1 MMSFSHLANL
11 RIGTKIYAVVGLLSV
26 VSIAIA
32 VVALLALT
40 NYNSRVAEMQNA
52 SQRSF
57 IGEQINS
64 LIYAVVMD
72 SRGVYMARDGAEAD
86 KFGKPL
92 LKNLQEMKKLIT
104 AWRELLPQ
112 QRKNETDPAAT
123 NVDKFIQFRTEMVRR
138 GIAEGGPAAR
148 ELGDNDANR
157 TNRQSLNQE
166 VEVLA
171 RSTNAEITSL
181 KNELDEF
188 YRSKIIQLIALT
200 VLGVAASVSL
210 SMLTVVRFIA
220 RPIAALTRVMGQLA
234 NGASDVVVPGTEGGD
249 ELGEMSR
256 AVLVFQKSMERE
268 QEFQQ
273 TRRSEE
279 QEKDRRRASLE
290 ALIRNFGDEIEK
302 VVRGLGGSANDVKGT
317 AERLSVTVEETAAQ
331 TSRVANA
338 ANEASG
344 NVQTVAAAAEELHA
358 SIDELC
364 RQVTRSAEIAKK
376 AVDETA
382 ATDTSVSALSN
393 AGLKI
398 GEVVQL
404 IQNIASQTNL
414 LALNATIEAAR
425 AGEAGRGFAVVAS
438 EVKSLATQTA
448 KATEEIA
455 EQVSTIQNATEA
467 VVGAFRNTGT
477 TITEMNEIATAISSA
492 IVEQGAATR
501 EIAGNIN
508 QAAAGTDEVSNNIAA
523 VREATNGNG
532 ESATRML
539 ATAVT
544 LSSQAETLRS
554 RVDEFV
560 VAVRAA

>member
-1 MMSFSHLANL
+1 MSFSQLAKL

-26 VSIAIA
+26 VSVVIAIL
-32 VVALLALT
+32 ALLALT
-40 NYNSRVAEMQNA
+40 NYNSRVADMQNA

-57 IGEQINS
+57 IGEQINA

-72 SRGVYMARDGAEAD
+72 SRGVYMARDAAEAE
-86 KFGKPL
+86 KFGKPM
-92 LKNLQEMKKLIT
+92 LKNLHEIKTLIT

-112 QRKNETDPAAT
+112 QRKNETDRAAANT
-123 NVDKFIQFRTEMVRR
+123 DKFIQFRTEMVRR
-138 GIAEGGPAAR
+138 GIAEGAAAAR
-148 ELGDNDANR
+148 ELGDNDENR
-157 TNRQSLNQE
+157 ANRQSLNKE

-171 RSTNAEITSL
+171 RSTSAEITNL
-181 KNELDEF
+181 KNELDSF
-188 YRSKIIQLIALT
+188 YQSKMIQLIALT
-200 VLGVAASVSL
+200 VLGVAVSVSL

-220 RPIAALTRVMGQLA
+220 RPIAALTRVMRQLA
-234 NGASDVVVPGTEGGD
+234 DGASDVIIPGTKGAD
-249 ELGEMSR
+249 EIGEMSR

-268 QEFQQ
+268 QGFQES
-273 TRRSEE
+273 RRAEE

-290 ALIRNFGDEIEK
+290 ALIRRFGDEIEK
-302 VVRGLGGSANDVKGT
+302 VVRAVGGSAKEVKAT
-317 AERLSVTVEETAAQ
+317 AERLSITVEETAAQ
-331 TSRVANA
+331 TTNVANA
-338 ANEASG
+338 ADEASG

-358 SIDELC
+358 SIDEIS

-393 AGLKI
+393 AGQKI

-477 TITEMNEIATAISSA
+477 TITEMNEIAAAISSA

-508 QAAAGTDEVSNNIAA
+508 QAAAGTDQVSNNIAS

-532 ESATRML
+532 ESATQML

-554 RVDEFV
+554 HVDEFV
-560 VAVRAA
+560 TAVRAA

>member
-1 MMSFSHLANL
+1 MSFSHLAKL

-26 VSIAIA
+26 VSIVIA
-32 VVALLALT
+32 VLALLALT

-72 SRGVYMARDGAEAD
+72 SRGVYMARDGAEAE
-86 KFGKPL
+86 KFGKPM
-92 LKNLQEMKKLIT
+92 LKNLQEIKNLIT
-104 AWRELLPQ
+104 RWRELLPQ
-112 QRKNETDPAAT
+112 QRKGETDRASANT
-123 NVDKFIQFRTEMVRR
+123 DKFIEFRAEMVRR

-157 TNRQSLNQE
+157 ANRQSLNKE
-166 VEVLA
+166 VEALA
-171 RSTNAEITSL
+171 RSTNAEITAL
-181 KNELDEF
+181 KNELDDF
-188 YRSKIIQLIALT
+188 YHSKIIQLVALT
-200 VLGVAASVSL
+200 VLGVAVSVSL

-220 RPIAALTRVMGQLA
+220 RPIAALTRVMRQLA
-234 NGASDVVVPGTEGGD
+234 NGACDVVVPGTEGGD
-249 ELGEMSR
+249 EVGEMSR

-273 TRRSEE
+273 TRRSED

-290 ALIRNFGDEIEK
+290 TLIRNFGDEIEK
-302 VVRGLGGSANDVKGT
+302 VVSALGGSAKEVKGT

-331 TSRVANA
+331 TTRVANA
-338 ANEASG
+338 ADEASG

-358 SIDELC
+358 SIDEIS

-393 AGLKI
+393 AGQKI

-508 QAAAGTDEVSNNIAA
+508 QAATGTDEVSNNIAA

>member
-1 MMSFSHLANL
+1 MSFSQLAKL

-26 VSIAIA
+26 VSVVIAIL
-32 VVALLALT
+32 ALLALT

-57 IGEQINS
+57 IGEQINA

-72 SRGVYMARDGAEAD
+72 SRGVYMARDAAEAE
-86 KFGKPL
+86 KFGKPM
-92 LKNLQEMKKLIT
+92 LKNLHEIKTLIT

-112 QRKNETDPAAT
+112 QRKNETDRAAANT
-123 NVDKFIQFRTEMVRR
+123 DKFIQFRTEMVRR
-138 GIAEGGPAAR
+138 GIAEGAAAAR
-148 ELGDNDANR
+148 ELGDNDENR
-157 TNRQSLNQE
+157 ANRQSLNKE

-171 RSTNAEITSL
+171 RSTSAEITTL

-188 YRSKIIQLIALT
+188 YRGKMLQLIALT
-200 VLGVAASVSL
+200 VLGVAVSVSL

-220 RPIAALTRVMGQLA
+220 RPIAALTRVMRQLA
-234 NGASDVVVPGTEGGD
+234 DGASDVIIPGTKGAD
-249 ELGEMSR
+249 EIGEMSR

-268 QEFQQ
+268 QGFQE
-273 TRRSEE
+273 TRRAEE

-290 ALIRNFGDEIEK
+290 ALIRRFGDEIEK
-302 VVRGLGGSANDVKGT
+302 VARAVGGSAKEVKAT
-317 AERLSVTVEETAAQ
+317 AERLSITVEETAAQ
-331 TSRVANA
+331 TTNVANA
-338 ANEASG
+338 ADEASG

-358 SIDELC
+358 SIDEIS

-393 AGLKI
+393 AGQKI

-477 TITEMNEIATAISSA
+477 TITEMNEIAAAISSA

-508 QAAAGTDEVSNNIAA
+508 QAAAGTDQVSNNIAS

-532 ESATRML
+532 ESATKML

-554 RVDEFV
+554 HVDEFV
-560 VAVRAA
+560 TAVRAA

>member
-1 MMSFSHLANL
+1 MNFSKLAEL
-11 RIGTKIYAVVGLLSV
+11 RIGTKIYAIVGLLSV
-26 VSIAIA
+26 VSIVIA
-32 VVALLALT
+32 VLALLALT
-40 NYNSRVAEMQNA
+40 NYNSRAADMQNA

-57 IGEQINS
+57 ISEQINS

-72 SRGVYMARDGAEAD
+72 SRGVYMARDAAESE

-92 LKNLQEMKKLIT
+92 LKNLQEIKNLIT
-104 AWRELLPQ
+104 AWRELLPA
-112 QRKNETDPAAT
+112 QRKNETDRAAA
-123 NVDKFIQFRTEMVRR
+123 NIDKFVQFRTETVRR
-138 GIAEGGPAAR
+138 GIAEGAPSAR
-148 ELGDNDANR
+148 EFGDNDENR
-157 TNRQSLNQE
+157 ANRQSLNKE

-171 RSTNAEITSL
+171 KSTSAEITNL
-181 KNELDEF
+181 KNELDGF
-188 YRSKIIQLIALT
+188 YRSKMIQLIALT
-200 VLGVAASVSL
+200 VLGVAVSVSL

-220 RPIAALTRVMGQLA
+220 RPIAALTRVMRQLA
-234 NGASDVVVPGTEGGD
+234 DGASDIIVPGTKGSD

-268 QEFQQ
+268 QELQEA
-273 TRRSEE
+273 RRAEE
-279 QEKDRRRASLE
+279 QGKDSRRASLE
-290 ALIRNFGDEIEK
+290 ALIRNFGDEIAK
-302 VVRGLGGSANDVKGT
+302 VVRAVGGSAQQVKAT
-317 AERLSVTVEETAAQ
+317 AERLSVNVEETAAQ
-331 TSRVANA
+331 TTKVANA
-338 ANEASG
+338 ADEASG

-358 SIDELC
+358 SIDEIS

-393 AGLKI
+393 AGQKI

-477 TITEMNEIATAISSA
+477 TITEMNEIAAAISSA

-508 QAAAGTDEVSNNIAA
+508 QAAAGTDQVSNNIAS

-532 ESATRML
+532 ESATQML
-539 ATAVT
+539 TTAVA
-544 LSSQAETLRS
+544 LSSQAETLRD

-560 VAVRAA
+560 TAVRAA

>member
-1 MMSFSHLANL
+1 MNFSKLAEL

-26 VSIAIA
+26 VSIVIA
-32 VVALLALT
+32 VLALLALT
-40 NYNSRVAEMQNA
+40 NYNSRVGDMQNA

-72 SRGVYMARDGAEAD
+72 SRGVYMARDAAESE

-92 LKNLQEMKKLIT
+92 LKNLHEIKNLIT
-104 AWRELLPQ
+104 AWHELLPA
-112 QRKNETDPAAT
+112 QRKHETDLAAANT
-123 NVDKFIQFRTEMVRR
+123 DKFIQFRTETVRR
-138 GIAEGGPAAR
+138 GIENGAAAAR
-148 ELGDNDANR
+148 EFGDNDENR
-157 TNRQSLNQE
+157 ANRQSLNKE

-171 RSTNAEITSL
+171 RSTNAEITNL
-181 KNELDEF
+181 KNELDGF
-188 YRSKIIQLIALT
+188 YRSKMIQLIALT
-200 VLGVAASVSL
+200 VLGVTVSVSL

-220 RPIAALTRVMGQLA
+220 RPIAALTRVMRQLA
-234 NGASDVVVPGTEGGD
+234 DGASNIIVPGTKGAD

-268 QEFQQ
+268 QELQEA
-273 TRRSEE
+273 RRAEE
-279 QEKDRRRASLE
+279 QGKDSRRASLE
-290 ALIRNFGDEIEK
+290 ALIRNFGDEIAK
-302 VVRGLGGSANDVKGT
+302 VVRAVGGSAQEVKAT
-317 AERLSVTVEETAAQ
+317 AERLSVNVEETAAQ
-331 TSRVANA
+331 TTKVANA
-338 ANEASG
+338 ADEASG

-358 SIDELC
+358 SIDEIG

-393 AGLKI
+393 AGQKI

-455 EQVSTIQNATEA
+455 EQVSTIQSATEA
-467 VVGAFRNTGT
+467 VVSAFRNTGT
-477 TITEMNEIATAISSA
+477 TITEMNEIAAAISSA

-508 QAAAGTDEVSNNIAA
+508 QAAAGTDQVSNNIAS

-532 ESATRML
+532 ESATQML
-539 ATAVT
+539 TTAVA
-544 LSSQAETLRS
+544 LSSQAETLRD

-560 VAVRAA
+560 TAVRAA

>member
-1 MMSFSHLANL
+1 
-11 RIGTKIYAVVGLLSV
+11 
-26 VSIAIA
+26 
-32 VVALLALT
+32 
-40 NYNSRVAEMQNA
+40 
-52 SQRSF
+52 
-57 IGEQINS
+57 
-64 LIYAVVMD
+64 
-72 SRGVYMARDGAEAD
+72 
-86 KFGKPL
+86 
-92 LKNLQEMKKLIT
+92 
-104 AWRELLPQ
+104 
-112 QRKNETDPAAT
+112 
-123 NVDKFIQFRTEMVRR
+123 
-138 GIAEGGPAAR
+138 
-148 ELGDNDANR
+148 
-157 TNRQSLNQE
+157 
-166 VEVLA
+166 
-171 RSTNAEITSL
+171 
-181 KNELDEF
+181 
-188 YRSKIIQLIALT
+188 
-200 VLGVAASVSL
+200 VLGVAVSVSL

-220 RPIAALTRVMGQLA
+220 RPIAALTRVMRQLA
-234 NGASDVVVPGTEGGD
+234 DGASDVIIPGTKGAD
-249 ELGEMSR
+249 EIGEMSR

-268 QEFQQ
+268 QGFQES
-273 TRRSEE
+273 RRAEE

-290 ALIRNFGDEIEK
+290 ALIRRFGDEIEK
-302 VVRGLGGSANDVKGT
+302 VVRAVGGSAKEVKAT
-317 AERLSVTVEETAAQ
+317 AERLSITVEETAAQ
-331 TSRVANA
+331 TTNVANA
-338 ANEASG
+338 ADEASG

-358 SIDELC
+358 SIDEIS

-393 AGLKI
+393 AGQKI

-477 TITEMNEIATAISSA
+477 TITEMNEIAAAISSA

-508 QAAAGTDEVSNNIAA
+508 QAAAGTDQVSNNIAS

-532 ESATRML
+532 ESATQML

-544 LSSQAETLRS
+544 LSSQAETLLS
-554 RVDEFV
+554 HVDEFV
-560 VAVRAA
+560 TAVRAA

>member
-1 MMSFSHLANL
+1 M
-11 RIGTKIYAVVGLLSV
+11 V
-26 VSIAIA
+26 IA
-32 VVALLALT
+32 VLALLALT

-52 SQRSF
+52 SQRAF

-86 KFGKPL
+86 KFGKPM
-92 LKNLQEMKKLIT
+92 LKNLQEIKNLVT

-112 QRKNETDPAAT
+112 QRKTETDRASANT
-123 NVDKFIQFRTEMVRR
+123 DKFIEFRTEMVRR
-138 GIAEGGPAAR
+138 GITEGGAAAR

-157 TNRQSLNQE
+157 TNRQSLNKE

-181 KNELDEF
+181 KNELDDF
-188 YRSKIIQLIALT
+188 YHSKIIQLIALT
-200 VLGVAASVSL
+200 VLGVAVSVSL

-220 RPIAALTRVMGQLA
+220 RPIAALTRVMRQLA
-234 NGASDVVVPGTEGGD
+234 NGACDVVVPGTEGGD

-273 TRRSEE
+273 TRHRED

-302 VVRGLGGSANDVKGT
+302 VVRALGGSANEVKGT

-331 TSRVANA
+331 TTRVANA
-338 ANEASG
+338 ADEASG

-358 SIDELC
+358 SIDEIS

-376 AVDETA
+376 AVDEAT

-508 QAAAGTDEVSNNIAA
+508 QAATGTDEVSNNIAA

>member
-1 MMSFSHLANL
+1 MSFSHLAKL

-26 VSIAIA
+26 VSIVIA
-32 VVALLALT
+32 VLALLALT

-64 LIYAVVMD
+64 LVYAVVMD
-72 SRGVYMARDGAEAD
+72 SRGVYMARDAAEAE
-86 KFGKPL
+86 KFGKPMQ
-92 LKNLQEMKKLIT
+92 KNLQEIKNLIT
-104 AWRELLPQ
+104 AWRELLPA
-112 QRKNETDPAAT
+112 QRKLETDRASA
-123 NVDKFIQFRTEMVRR
+123 NIDKFIQFRTEMVRR
-138 GIAEGGPAAR
+138 GIADGAAAAR
-148 ELGDNDANR
+148 ELGDNDENRANR
-157 TNRQSLNQE
+157 QNLNKE

-171 RSTNAEITSL
+171 RSTSAEITNL
-181 KNELDEF
+181 KNELDGF
-188 YRSKIIQLIALT
+188 YHSKMIQLIALT
-200 VLGVAASVSL
+200 VIGIAVSVSL

-234 NGASDVVVPGTEGGD
+234 SGASNILVPGTEGDD
-249 ELGEMSR
+249 EVGEMSR

-268 QEFQQ
+268 QGFQE
-273 TRRSEE
+273 TRRAEE

-290 ALIRNFGDEIEK
+290 ALIRSFGDEIEK
-302 VVRGLGGSANDVKGT
+302 VVRAVGGSAKEVKAT
-317 AERLSVTVEETAAQ
+317 AERLSTTVEETAAQ
-331 TSRVANA
+331 TTKVANA
-338 ANEASG
+338 ADEASG

-358 SIDELC
+358 SIDEIS

-393 AGLKI
+393 AGQKI

-448 KATEEIA
+448 RATEEIA

-477 TITEMNEIATAISSA
+477 TITEMNEIAAAISSA

-508 QAAAGTDEVSNNIAA
+508 QAAAGTDEVSNNIAS

-532 ESATRML
+532 ESATQML

>member
-1 MMSFSHLANL
+1 MISSGLAKL

-26 VSIAIA
+26 VSIVIA
-32 VVALLALT
+32 VLALLALT
-40 NYNSRVAEMQNA
+40 NYNSRFAEMQNA

-72 SRGVYMARDGAEAD
+72 SRGVYMSRDTAEAE

-92 LKNLQEMKKLIT
+92 LKNLQEIKNLIT
-104 AWRELLPQ
+104 TWRELLPA
-112 QRKNETDPAAT
+112 QRKNETDRAAANT
-123 NVDKFIQFRTEMVRR
+123 DKFIQFRTETVRR
-138 GIAEGGPAAR
+138 GIENGAAAAR
-148 ELGDNDANR
+148 EFGDNDDNR
-157 TNRQSLNQE
+157 ANRQSLNKE

-181 KNELDEF
+181 KNELDQF
-188 YRSKIIQLIALT
+188 YRSKFFRLVALA
-200 VLGVAASVSL
+200 LFGVAWSVSL

-220 RPIAALTRVMGQLA
+220 RPIAALTRVMRQLA
-234 NGASDVVVPGTEGGD
+234 GGASNVIVPGTEGAD

-268 QEFQQ
+268 QEFQEA
-273 TRRSEE
+273 RRAEE
-279 QEKDRRRASLE
+279 QGKDSRRASLE

-302 VVRGLGGSANDVKGT
+302 VVRAVGGSAQEVKAT

-331 TSRVANA
+331 TTKVANA
-338 ANEASG
+338 ADEASG

-358 SIDELC
+358 SIDEIG

-393 AGLKI
+393 AGQKI

-477 TITEMNEIATAISSA
+477 TITEMNEIAAAISSA

-508 QAAAGTDEVSNNIAA
+508 QAAAGTDQVSNNIAS

-532 ESATRML
+532 ESATQML
-539 ATAVT
+539 TTAVA
-544 LSSQAETLRS
+544 LSSQAETLRN
-554 RVDEFV
+554 RVHEFV
-560 VAVRAA
+560 TAVRVA

>member
-1 MMSFSHLANL
+1 MFFSRLANL

-26 VSIAIA
+26 VSIVIA
-32 VVALLALT
+32 VLALMALT
-40 NYNSRVAEMQNA
+40 NYNSRVADMQNA

-64 LIYAVVMD
+64 LVYAVVMD
-72 SRGVYMARDGAEAD
+72 SRGVYMARDGAEAE

-92 LKNLQEMKKLIT
+92 LKNLQEIKTLIG

-112 QRKNETDPAAT
+112 PRKNETDRAAD
-123 NVDKFIQFRTEMVRR
+123 NIDKFIQFRTETVRR
-138 GIAEGGPAAR
+138 GVANGGPAAR
-148 ELGDNDANR
+148 EFGDNDDNR
-157 TNRQSLNQE
+157 ANRQSLNKE
-166 VEVLA
+166 IEVLA

-181 KNELDEF
+181 KTELDDF

-200 VLGVAASVSL
+200 VLGVALSLSL

-220 RPIAALTRVMGQLA
+220 RPIAALTRVMRQLA
-234 NGASDVVVPGTEGGD
+234 DGASDVIVPGTQGGD
-249 ELGEMSR
+249 EVGEMSR
-256 AVLVFQKSMERE
+256 AVLVFQKSMERA

-273 TRRSEE
+273 AKRSED

-302 VVRGLGGSANDVKGT
+302 VVRALGGSAQQVKGT
-317 AERLSVTVEETAAQ
+317 AERLSTTVEETAAQ
-331 TSRVANA
+331 TNMVANA
-338 ANEASG
+338 ADEASG

-358 SIDELC
+358 SIDEIS

-382 ATDTSVSALSN
+382 ATDTSVLALSN
-393 AGLKI
+393 AGQKI

-477 TITEMNEIATAISSA
+477 TITEMNEIAAAISSA

-508 QAAAGTDEVSNNIAA
+508 QAAAGTDQVSNNIAA

-532 ESATRML
+532 ESATQML

>member
-1 MMSFSHLANL
+1 MSFSKLAKL

-26 VSIAIA
+26 VSVVIAIL
-32 VVALLALT
+32 ALLALT

-72 SRGVYMARDGAEAD
+72 SRGVYMARDAAEAE
-86 KFGKPL
+86 KFGKPM
-92 LKNLQEMKKLIT
+92 LKNLHEIKTLIT

-112 QRKNETDPAAT
+112 QRKNETDRAAANT
-123 NVDKFIQFRTEMVRR
+123 DKFIQFRTEMVRR
-138 GIAEGGPAAR
+138 GIAEGAAAAR
-148 ELGDNDANR
+148 ELGDNDENR
-157 TNRQSLNQE
+157 ANRQSLNKE

-171 RSTNAEITSL
+171 RSTSAEITNL
-181 KNELDEF
+181 KNELDSF
-188 YRSKIIQLIALT
+188 YHSKMIQLIALT
-200 VLGVAASVSL
+200 VLGVAVSVSL

-220 RPIAALTRVMGQLA
+220 RPIAALTRVMRQLA
-234 NGASDVVVPGTEGGD
+234 DGASDVIIPGTKGAD
-249 ELGEMSR
+249 EIGEMSR

-268 QEFQQ
+268 QGFQE
-273 TRRSEE
+273 TRRAEE

-290 ALIRNFGDEIEK
+290 ALIRKFGDEIEK
-302 VVRGLGGSANDVKGT
+302 VVRAVGGSAKEVKGT
-317 AERLSVTVEETAAQ
+317 AERLSITVEETAAQ
-331 TSRVANA
+331 TTRVANA
-338 ANEASG
+338 ADEASG

-358 SIDELC
+358 SIDEIS

-393 AGLKI
+393 AGQKI

-477 TITEMNEIATAISSA
+477 TIAEMNEIAAAISSA

-508 QAAAGTDEVSNNIAA
+508 QAAAGTDQVSNNIAS

-532 ESATRML
+532 ESATQML

-554 RVDEFV
+554 HVDEFV
-560 VAVRAA
+560 TAVRAA

>member
-1 MMSFSHLANL
+1 MSFSRLANL
-11 RIGTKIYAVVGLLSV
+11 RIATKIYAVVGLLSV
-26 VSIAIA
+26 VSIVIA
-32 VVALLALT
+32 VLALLALT

-64 LIYAVVMD
+64 LVYAVVMD
-72 SRGVYMARDGAEAD
+72 SRGVYMARDAAEAE

-92 LKNLQEMKKLIT
+92 LKNLQEIKNLIG

-112 QRKNETDPAAT
+112 QRKNETDRAAA
-123 NVDKFIQFRTEMVRR
+123 NIDKFILFRTETVRR
-138 GIAEGGPAAR
+138 GVANGGPAAR
-148 ELGDNDANR
+148 EFGDNDDNR
-157 TNRQSLNQE
+157 ANRQSLNKE

-181 KNELDEF
+181 KNELDDF
-188 YRSKIIQLIALT
+188 YRSKIIQLTALT
-200 VLGVAASVSL
+200 VLGVAVSLSL

-220 RPIAALTRVMGQLA
+220 RPIAALTRVMRQLA
-234 NGASDVVVPGTEGGD
+234 DGASDVIVPGTQGGD
-249 ELGEMSR
+249 EVGEMSR

-268 QEFQQ
+268 QEFKENS
-273 TRRSEE
+273 RVEE
-279 QEKDRRRASLE
+279 QEKDRRRSSLE
-290 ALIRNFGDEIEK
+290 ALIRNFGDDIEK
-302 VVRGLGGSANDVKGT
+302 VARAVGGSAQQVKGT
-317 AERLSVTVEETAAQ
+317 AERLSTTVEETAAQ
-331 TSRVANA
+331 TNMVANA

-358 SIDELC
+358 SIDEIS

-393 AGLKI
+393 AGQKI

-477 TITEMNEIATAISSA
+477 TITEMNEIAAAISSA

-508 QAAAGTDEVSNNIAA
+508 QAAAGTDQVSNNIAA

-532 ESATRML
+532 ESATQML

>member
-1 MMSFSHLANL
+1 MSFSQLAKL

-26 VSIAIA
+26 VSVVIAIL
-32 VVALLALT
+32 ALLALT

-57 IGEQINS
+57 IGEQINA

-72 SRGVYMARDGAEAD
+72 SRGIYMARDAAEAE
-86 KFGKPL
+86 KFGKPM
-92 LKNLQEMKKLIT
+92 LKNLHEIKTLIT

-112 QRKNETDPAAT
+112 QRKNETDRAAANT
-123 NVDKFIQFRTEMVRR
+123 DKFIQFRTEMVRR
-138 GIAEGGPAAR
+138 GIAEGATAAR
-148 ELGDNDANR
+148 ELGDNDENR
-157 TNRQSLNQE
+157 ANRQSLNKE

-171 RSTNAEITSL
+171 RSTSAEITTL

-188 YRSKIIQLIALT
+188 YRGKMLQLIALT
-200 VLGVAASVSL
+200 VLGVAVSVSL

-220 RPIAALTRVMGQLA
+220 RPIAALTRVMRQLA
-234 NGASDVVVPGTEGGD
+234 DGASDVIIPGTKGAD
-249 ELGEMSR
+249 EIGEMSR

-268 QEFQQ
+268 QGFQE
-273 TRRSEE
+273 TRRAEE

-290 ALIRNFGDEIEK
+290 ALIRRFGDEIEK
-302 VVRGLGGSANDVKGT
+302 VARAVGGSAKEVKAT
-317 AERLSVTVEETAAQ
+317 AERLSITVEETAAQ
-331 TSRVANA
+331 TTNVANA
-338 ANEASG
+338 ADEASG

-358 SIDELC
+358 SIDEIS

-393 AGLKI
+393 AGQKI

-477 TITEMNEIATAISSA
+477 TITEMNEIAAAISSA

-508 QAAAGTDEVSNNIAA
+508 QAAAGTDQVSNNIAS

-532 ESATRML
+532 ESATKML

-554 RVDEFV
+554 HVDEFV
-560 VAVRAA
+560 TAVRAA

>member
-1 MMSFSHLANL
+1 MSFSQLAKL

-26 VSIAIA
+26 VSVVIAIL
-32 VVALLALT
+32 ALLALT
-40 NYNSRVAEMQNA
+40 NYNSRVADMQNA

-72 SRGVYMARDGAEAD
+72 SRGVYMARDAAEAE
-86 KFGKPL
+86 KFGKPM
-92 LKNLQEMKKLIT
+92 LKNLHEIKTLIT

-112 QRKNETDPAAT
+112 QRKNETDRAAANT
-123 NVDKFIQFRTEMVRR
+123 DKFIQFRTEMVRR
-138 GIAEGGPAAR
+138 GIAEGAAAAR
-148 ELGDNDANR
+148 ELGDNDENR
-157 TNRQSLNQE
+157 ANRQSLNKE

-171 RSTNAEITSL
+171 RSTSAEITTL

-188 YRSKIIQLIALT
+188 YRGKMLQLIALT
-200 VLGVAASVSL
+200 VLGVAVSVSL

-220 RPIAALTRVMGQLA
+220 RPIAALTRVMRQLA
-234 NGASDVVVPGTEGGD
+234 DGASDVIIPGTKGAD
-249 ELGEMSR
+249 EIGEMSR

-268 QEFQQ
+268 QGFQE
-273 TRRSEE
+273 TRRAEE

-290 ALIRNFGDEIEK
+290 ALIRRFGDEIEK
-302 VVRGLGGSANDVKGT
+302 VARAVGGSAKEVKAT
-317 AERLSVTVEETAAQ
+317 AERLSITVEETAAQ
-331 TSRVANA
+331 TTNVANA
-338 ANEASG
+338 ADEASG

-358 SIDELC
+358 SIDEIS

-393 AGLKI
+393 AGQKI

-477 TITEMNEIATAISSA
+477 TITEMNEIAAAISSA

-508 QAAAGTDEVSNNIAA
+508 QAAAGTDQVSNNIAS

-532 ESATRML
+532 ESATKML

-554 RVDEFV
+554 HVDEFV
-560 VAVRAA
+560 TAVRAA

>member
-1 MMSFSHLANL
+1 MSFSHLAKL

-26 VSIAIA
+26 VSIVIA
-32 VVALLALT
+32 VLALLALT

-64 LIYAVVMD
+64 LVYAVVMD
-72 SRGVYMARDGAEAD
+72 SRGVYMARDAAEAE
-86 KFGKPL
+86 KFGKPM
-92 LKNLQEMKKLIT
+92 LKNLQEIKNLIT
-104 AWRELLPQ
+104 AWRELLPA
-112 QRKNETDPAAT
+112 QRKLETDRASA
-123 NVDKFIQFRTEMVRR
+123 NIDKFIQFRTEMVRR
-138 GIAEGGPAAR
+138 GIADGAAAAR
-148 ELGDNDANR
+148 ELGDNDENRANR
-157 TNRQSLNQE
+157 QNLNKE

-171 RSTNAEITSL
+171 RSTSAEITNL
-181 KNELDEF
+181 KNELDGF
-188 YRSKIIQLIALT
+188 YHSKMIQLIALT
-200 VLGVAASVSL
+200 VIGVAVSVSL

-234 NGASDVVVPGTEGGD
+234 SGASNIVVPGTEGGD
-249 ELGEMSR
+249 EVGEMSR

-268 QEFQQ
+268 QGFQE
-273 TRRSEE
+273 TRRAED

-290 ALIRNFGDEIEK
+290 ALIRSFGDEIEK
-302 VVRGLGGSANDVKGT
+302 VVRAVGGSAKEVKAT
-317 AERLSVTVEETAAQ
+317 AERLSTTVEETAAQ
-331 TSRVANA
+331 TTKVANA
-338 ANEASG
+338 ADEASG

-358 SIDELC
+358 SIDEIS

-393 AGLKI
+393 AGQKI

-448 KATEEIA
+448 RATEEIA

-477 TITEMNEIATAISSA
+477 TITEMNEIAAAISSA

-508 QAAAGTDEVSNNIAA
+508 QAAAGTDEVSNNIAS

-532 ESATRML
+532 ESATQML